1 MLKNIILIIA
11 TEPVK
16 KNKLLKVD
24 NTSLLF
30 LIPLP
35 NTWNFEDIENKNQNE
50 IKTEFKYDQD
60 VKVQYNIISV
70 ENNIT
75 KSSPK

>member
-1 MLKNIILIIA
+1 MLIIA
-11 TEPVK
+11 TDPLK

-35 NTWNFEDIENKNQNE
+35 NTWNSDDIENKNQNE
-50 IKTEFKYDQD
+50 INTVFKYDQD
-60 VKVQYNIISV
+60 V
-70 ENNIT
+70 
-75 KSSPK
+75 